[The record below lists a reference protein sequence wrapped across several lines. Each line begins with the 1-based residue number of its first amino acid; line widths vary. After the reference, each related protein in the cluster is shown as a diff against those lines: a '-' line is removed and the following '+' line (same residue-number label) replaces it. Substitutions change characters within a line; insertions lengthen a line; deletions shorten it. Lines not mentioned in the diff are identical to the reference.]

1 MQQANCKK
9 PPCSAVLQMPSIG
22 PYQVQQNNQ
31 PISTYKNILVFG
43 IAQSAMKVLS
53 CLQLVLMKSFIKQT
67 KVAK

>member
-9 PPCSAVLQMPSIG
+9 PPCNAVLQMPSIG

-43 IAQSAMKVLS
+43 IVQSAMKVLS
-53 CLQLVLMKSFIKQT
+53 CLQLFLMKSFIKQT